1 MKDRSRVVVDGK
13 VECKDCSTWKALDEY
28 PKDKNSFLGIYS
40 YCSIC
45 TNIRARENH
54 RKIRAKG
61 AENWDEH
68 RKAYRNRYYKKTYGI
83 TLEDFEKIFKDQGCK
98 CAICLCDLDIDLE
111 SKKAHL
117 DHNHATGQ
125 IRQIL
130 CVRCNKGI
138 GYLQEDL
145 IIMESAIEYLKKHS
159 EEVI

>member
-1 MKDRSRVVVDGK
+1 MKDRTRPVIDNK
-13 VECKDCSTWKALDEY
+13 VECKKCGDWKDLIEY

-40 YCSIC
+40 YCSSC
-45 TNIRARENH
+45 ANERARDNH
-54 RKIRAKG
+54 KKIRAKDSEG
-61 AENWDEH
+61 WEEH
-68 RKAYRNRYYKKTYGI
+68 RRKYRHRYYKKFYGI
-83 TLEDFEKIFKDQGCK
+83 SLEQFEELFKSQDCK

-145 IIMESAIEYLKKHS
+145 TIMRSAIEYLKKHS
-159 EEVI
+159 EDIT